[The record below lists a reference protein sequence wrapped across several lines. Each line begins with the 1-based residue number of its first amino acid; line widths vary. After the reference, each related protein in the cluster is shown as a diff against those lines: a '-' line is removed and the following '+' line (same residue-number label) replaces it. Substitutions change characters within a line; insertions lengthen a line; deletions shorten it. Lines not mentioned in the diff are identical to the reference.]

1 VIPRGEWFLWI
12 LLPDTNESLKRVWV
26 QVSSKLLR
34 VFIRFIAMRILF
46 CASEV
51 ESVVRMPS
59 QIDEYF
65 EFYQDLPG
73 ESKEDFLQE
82 QLKRW
87 SKLKHAAAVVLV
99 VIITLAF
106 IKCLQ
111 CCMRKRNKKSKFLW
125 SFGWKLFY
133 CSFSF
138 ANAPF
143 EGVNWNCWVKRQ
155 SDTICSSWEG
165 ISATE
170 LLWSDELW
178 EGK

>member
-1 VIPRGEWFLWI
+1 
-12 LLPDTNESLKRVWV
+12 
-26 QVSSKLLR
+26 
-34 VFIRFIAMRILF
+34 MRILF

-99 VIITLAF
+99 VIITLA
-106 IKCLQ
+106 
-111 CCMRKRNKKSKFLW
+111 CMRKRNKKSKFL
-125 SFGWKLFY
+125 
-133 CSFSF
+133 
-138 ANAPF
+138 
-143 EGVNWNCWVKRQ
+143 
-155 SDTICSSWEG
+155 
-165 ISATE
+165 
-170 LLWSDELW
+170 
-178 EGK
+178 